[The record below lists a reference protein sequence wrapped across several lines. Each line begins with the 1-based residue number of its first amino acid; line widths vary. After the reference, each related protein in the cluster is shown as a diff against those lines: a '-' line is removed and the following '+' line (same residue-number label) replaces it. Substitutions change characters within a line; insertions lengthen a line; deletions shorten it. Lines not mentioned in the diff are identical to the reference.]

1 MKLGM
6 DFYNN
11 LDEQG
16 YNKIINS
23 KDKQQLLISIL
34 KATDEEVVQKY
45 KTFYELMTIF
55 NKKYNIKRT
64 T

>member
-45 KTFYELMTIF
+45 KTL
-55 NKKYNIKRT
+55 
-64 T
+64 